1 MDRAHEVAN
10 ECRKLNKALKECV
23 EASQTYNNRE
33 RLLGLPVTNYEKLTR
48 LVKDFEPYR
57 ILWSTTSDWL
67 RSYDSWMND
76 PIISVNAEDIEK
88 NVTEMYKNTHKS
100 IKTFADNEGIQ
111 LVALTIKGQ
120 IEDFKPSIPL
130 IQALRA
136 PGMRN
141 RHWEELSELV
151 KMAVRPKK
159 ELTFA
164 KCLEMGLQ
172 KHIDL
177 ISKVAE
183 KAGKEFSIEQQL
195 DKMEQEWKPIRFE
208 VLPYKQTGTYIIKAS
223 EEISQMLDDHIVAT
237 QSMSFSPF
245 KKAFEERIAQWE
257 NKLKITQ
264 EVL

>member
-1 MDRAHEVAN
+1 M
-10 ECRKLNKALKECV
+10 
-23 EASQTYNNRE
+23 
-33 RLLGLPVTNYEKLTR
+33 P
-48 LVKDFEPYR
+48 
-57 ILWSTTSDWL
+57 
-67 RSYDSWMND
+67 
-76 PIISVNAEDIEK
+76 
-88 NVTEMYKNTHKS
+88 
-100 IKTFADNEGIQ
+100 
-111 LVALTIKGQ
+111 
-120 IEDFKPSIPL
+120 
-130 IQALRA
+130 
-136 PGMRN
+136 
-141 RHWEELSELV
+141 
-151 KMAVRPKK
+151 VRPKK

-245 KKAFEERIAQWE
+245 KKAFEERIASWE

-264 EVL
+264 EVLDEWLACQRSWLVSTRLPASLFAPSPASTSTSSRSSRPKISFDSCPLNRNATRPWNVSGAR

>member
-1 MDRAHEVAN
+1 M
-10 ECRKLNKALKECV
+10 
-23 EASQTYNNRE
+23 
-33 RLLGLPVTNYEKLTR
+33 P
-48 LVKDFEPYR
+48 
-57 ILWSTTSDWL
+57 
-67 RSYDSWMND
+67 
-76 PIISVNAEDIEK
+76 
-88 NVTEMYKNTHKS
+88 
-100 IKTFADNEGIQ
+100 
-111 LVALTIKGQ
+111 
-120 IEDFKPSIPL
+120 
-130 IQALRA
+130 
-136 PGMRN
+136 
-141 RHWEELSELV
+141 
-151 KMAVRPKK
+151 VRPKK

-172 KHIDL
+172 KYIDM

-245 KKAFEERIAQWE
+245 KKAFEERIASWE

-264 EVL
+264 EVLDEWLACQRSWLVCNLSKKILISYQFFYSILNQFFHQKILFDNYLLNRNDIKQWNVYGVK

>member
-1 MDRAHEVAN
+1 MI
-10 ECRKLNKALKECV
+10 AL
-23 EASQTYNNRE
+23 S
-33 RLLGLPVTNYEKLTR
+33 
-48 LVKDFEPYR
+48 
-57 ILWSTTSDWL
+57 
-67 RSYDSWMND
+67 
-76 PIISVNAEDIEK
+76 
-88 NVTEMYKNTHKS
+88 
-100 IKTFADNEGIQ
+100 
-111 LVALTIKGQ
+111 IKGQ

-141 RHWEELSELV
+141 RHWEEVGFPIDILFSSKIYFESFQLSELV

-264 EVL
+264 EVLDEWLACQRSWLVSVTFPYWLHLIAFIFSISNQSFHRKISFDSCL

>member
-1 MDRAHEVAN
+1 M
-10 ECRKLNKALKECV
+10 
-23 EASQTYNNRE
+23 
-33 RLLGLPVTNYEKLTR
+33 P
-48 LVKDFEPYR
+48 
-57 ILWSTTSDWL
+57 
-67 RSYDSWMND
+67 
-76 PIISVNAEDIEK
+76 
-88 NVTEMYKNTHKS
+88 
-100 IKTFADNEGIQ
+100 
-111 LVALTIKGQ
+111 
-120 IEDFKPSIPL
+120 
-130 IQALRA
+130 
-136 PGMRN
+136 
-141 RHWEELSELV
+141 
-151 KMAVRPKK
+151 VRPKK

-245 KKAFEERIAQWE
+245 KKAFEERIANWE

-264 EVL
+264 EVLDEWLACQRSWLVCILLKKITYLN